1 MKNILLAVILSAG
14 LFGCSNWN
22 QDPLKNKDGVLA
34 SGQSKPVELVEPKP
48 LASDAVRILAPDFMR
63 FKENEAGELIV
74 AVRNLLPGYSV
85 QVAIDNL
92 TDFPGATFDAASG
105 KFAWTPAKG
114 LILPV
119 ELEKAMTLKVRT
131 VATLAGSAT
140 VFSEKE
146 IQIILNRAFVKPVIS
161 SITKASPIMREGE
174 VLDISVL
181 INDVDADPLDQ
192 KTWCSLNI
200 KPTMW
205 QKSLSGY
212 MSLKSYRFVSGS
224 TFEALFTV
232 DLRNAEVSE
241 GLDTLYF
248 DINVLTRFNQLS
260 DNQTQNVNIYTQ
272 FSDLRSTWSTVI
284 EGKIGTVIN
293 YQFLVYDP
301 KGELKVSFEG
311 LKNEIKGSATKC
323 TNATTSVLSC
333 TFIYDTTV
341 ATTPALV
348 PAVSTFNLSTK
359 SKNQITADTFEV
371 AKDFKFTLNLVK

>member
-63 FKENEAGELIV
+63 FKENEAGELMV

-146 IQIILNRAFVKPVIS
+146 IQIILNRAF
-161 SITKASPIMREGE
+161 E
-174 VLDISVL
+174 
-181 INDVDADPLDQ
+181 
-192 KTWCSLNI
+192 
-200 KPTMW
+200 
-205 QKSLSGY
+205 
-212 MSLKSYRFVSGS
+212 
-224 TFEALFTV
+224 
-232 DLRNAEVSE
+232 
-241 GLDTLYF
+241 
-248 DINVLTRFNQLS
+248 
-260 DNQTQNVNIYTQ
+260 
-272 FSDLRSTWSTVI
+272 
-284 EGKIGTVIN
+284 IGRAHV
-293 YQFLVYDP
+293 
-301 KGELKVSFEG
+301 
-311 LKNEIKGSATKC
+311 
-323 TNATTSVLSC
+323 
-333 TFIYDTTV
+333 
-341 ATTPALV
+341 
-348 PAVSTFNLSTK
+348 
-359 SKNQITADTFEV
+359 
-371 AKDFKFTLNLVK
+371 